1 MKALL
6 RALPPLV
13 ALFAAAPLS
22 ALGQTLGENSSASVP
37 YNAVRA
43 NITLPA
49 IAASGLKSADDYYIT
64 SYTPTTVGNLF
75 VGTNQTPVGTVAAT
89 GATYTGSTVVPNA
102 APQLRFT
109 PSGAGAIGSTVTFQ
123 FVGSDYGIL
132 SGRGYTPVAM
142 FTISITNN
150 APTAATAT
158 GNMMRSTAGTAT
170 LAPTFSATDAE
181 SDLKYYTITGGLP
194 TAAQGT
200 LIKGSQPVVLGT
212 ATAQLTPAELSQLQF
227 TPVAGFTGNIALTYT
242 VTDGGN
248 LTSAPA
254 TYTIRVGTPPSASN
268 VRTAAMLSSDIV
280 TNISALSAIAPA
292 GSSVATYTLKSL
304 PAGGTLYLNSTAVT
318 ALRSFTP
325 AEAGQ
330 LRFDPAGNTSG
341 DFTFTYTATNNTT
354 ATNNSG
360 LESMVSTYT
369 IPVANVPPVAVND
382 PLVVVARN
390 QSATIDVV
398 ANDTDGDGAV
408 AKNTVDL
415 DPGLDGIQST
425 RTIANQGTFTV
436 SAMGVVTFVPVNNYA
451 GTTTITYTVRDNLGL
466 TSNPASIQVSVSNVT
481 TAYNDSNEVEKNTV
495 ARGNVILNDID
506 PNNTGFTVSVVSKTA
521 HGELVLNSN
530 GAYTYTPNQGYV
542 GPDSFVYEACDKV
555 TVPQCSR
562 ATVYLNVYD
571 PAIYCI
577 ATTGPNLLV
586 NSSFEQGNVG
596 FNTNYVYKADEAG
609 NAELRPETTYA
620 IGPDAQSYHN
630 NFFGYGRGGSADV
643 ANNFMMVNAT
653 SAIRTLYTQ
662 TFKVQPN
669 RYYTFSAFFNNLL
682 QEGTGGVDPEV
693 GFVINGES
701 TSATFLVPKS
711 PDEWQQYSDVW
722 YSGNNTTATFEIRNL
737 TLAAG
742 GNDIGIDDLYFGT
755 CNAVPVANNTA
766 ASPIPSTAPATTIVA
781 MDATDADG
789 TIASFTL
796 VSLPPTEAGILYVN
810 GLPAQLGQVV
820 LPADNQR
827 LTFDPSGV
835 RNGNITFTFSATD
848 NTGSVSNTAIYT
860 IPVGNTAPLAQNVT
874 TTPIS
879 NTAAA
884 TAINPLVATD
894 GDGTIVKYVI
904 TSLPN
909 AQAGTLLMN
918 GTALT
923 ALPRE
928 VLPTQLA
935 QLSYDPSGMYAGN
948 VVFNYYAVD
957 NENNTSNTA
966 IYTIPIGNQMPVSI
980 NKRAQAMRNTTGTT
994 PLNSLESTDA
1004 DGWIASYTIATLPT
1018 KGNLTLNGVLVSAG
1032 QSIRPEQAGE
1042 LAYTPKTETGQ
1053 FIFTYFATDNLGGNS
1068 NMASYVLPVSGPLPV
1083 TLVGFTA
1090 QATGAAVQLNW
1101 NTSVELNNDRFE
1113 VERSTNGQ
1121 QFQRIGQVQGGGTTN
1136 TGATYA
1142 FTDKALPA
1150 HSGTVYYRL
1159 RQVDTNGQ
1167 AEYSPV
1173 RTVALTGSIALA
1185 AQVTVVPNPFTSSAT
1200 LDLSALPA
1208 GTYQVAVIDATGR
1221 VVFSSAVSGG
1231 QLRPL
1236 PTGTWPSG
1244 IYTLV
1249 VRGTNAHFTQRIV
1262 KQ

>member
-1 MKALL
+1 MVLL
-6 RALPPLV
+6 
-13 ALFAAAPLS
+13 AAAPLG
-22 ALGQTLGENSSASVP
+22 ALGQTLGTNRSALVP

-43 NITLPA
+43 SITLPA
-49 IAASGLKSADDYYIT
+49 IDPSGLKSADNYYIT
-64 SYTPTTVGNLF
+64 SYTPTALGNLF
-75 VGTNQTPVGTVAAT
+75 VGTSQVAVGTVAAT
-89 GATYTGSTVVPNA
+89 GTLPAGAAVVPNA

-109 PSGAGAIGSTVTFQ
+109 PSGAGAIGSAVTFQ
-123 FVGSDYGIL
+123 FVGSDYGFL
-132 SGRGYTPVAM
+132 SGSSYTPVAT
-142 FTISITNN
+142 FTITVTNST
-150 APTAATAT
+150 PTA
-158 GNMMRSTAGTAT
+158 NPLNSNIVRSTAGAAT
-170 LAPTFSATDAE
+170 LAPTFGAIDAE
-181 SDLKYYTITGGLP
+181 NDIQYYTITGGLP

-200 LIKGSQPVVLGT
+200 LTKAGQPVVIGT
-212 ATAQLTPAELSQLQF
+212 ASAQLTPAELSQLQF

-254 TYTIRVGTPPSASN
+254 TYTVRVGTPPTAGN
-268 VRTAAMLSSDIV
+268 VRTATMLSSASS
-280 TNISALSAIAPA
+280 TNISALAATAPV
-292 GSSVATYTLKSL
+292 GNSVATYTLKSL
-304 PAGGTLYLNSTAVT
+304 PTGGTLYLNSTAVT

-325 AEAGQ
+325 TEAGQ

-360 LESMVSTYT
+360 LESALATYT
-369 IPVANVPPVAVND
+369 IPVANTPPVAVND

-398 ANDTDGDGAV
+398 ANDTDSDGTI
-408 AKNTVDL
+408 AKSTVDL
-415 DPGLDGIQST
+415 NPGLDGIQNT

-436 SAMGVVTFVPVNNYA
+436 STAGVVTFVPVNNYA
-451 GTTTITYTVRDNLGL
+451 GTVTITYTVRDNLSL
-466 TSNPASIQVSVSNVT
+466 VSNPASIQVTVSNVT
-481 TAYNDSNEVEKNTV
+481 TAYDDSNEVEKNTT

-506 PNNTGFTVSVVSKTA
+506 PNNTGFTVRLISGVTN
-521 HGELVLNSN
+521 GQLTLNPN
-530 GAYTYTPNQGYV
+530 GSYTYTPNPGYL
-542 GPDSFVYEACDKV
+542 GSDSFVYEACDKV

-586 NSSFEQGNVG
+586 NPSFEQFNVG
-596 FNTNYVYKADEAG
+596 FNTNYVYKADDP
-609 NAELRPETTYA
+609 NVNTELRPETTYA
-620 IGPDAQSYHN
+620 IGPNAQSYHA
-630 NFFGYGRGGSADV
+630 NFYGYGRGGSSTV
-643 ANNFMMVNAT
+643 ANNFMLVNAT

-701 TSATFLVPKS
+701 TSATFLVPKN

-737 TLAAG
+737 TLDAG

-766 ASPIPSTAPATTIVA
+766 TAAIPSTAAATAIVA
-781 MDATDADG
+781 MDATDTDG
-789 TIASFTL
+789 TIVSFTL
-796 VSLPPTEAGILYVN
+796 VSLPPSEAGTLYVN
-810 GLPAQLGQVV
+810 GQPAQVGQVV
-820 LPADNQR
+820 SPADNER
-827 LTFDPSGV
+827 LTFDPSGL
-835 RNGNITFTFSATD
+835 RNGNLTFTFSATD

-874 TTPIS
+874 TTAIP

-884 TAINPLVATD
+884 TPIRPLVATD
-894 GDGTIVKYVI
+894 GDGTIVKYMI
-904 TSLPN
+904 TSRPN
-909 AQAGTLLMN
+909 AQAGTLLLN
-918 GTALT
+918 GTAVT
-923 ALPRE
+923 TLPRE

-935 QLSYDPSGMYAGN
+935 QLAYDPSGMYAGT
-948 VVFNYYAVD
+948 VTFNYYAVD
-957 NENNTSNTA
+957 NEGNVSNTA
-966 IYTIPIGNQMPVSI
+966 IYSIPVGNQMPVAM
-980 NKRAQAMRNTTGTT
+980 NKWAQAMRNTSGTT

-1018 KGNLTLNGVLVSAG
+1018 KGTLTLNGVDVSAG

-1042 LAYTPKTETGQ
+1042 LAYAPKTETGQ
-1053 FIFTYFATDNLGGNS
+1053 FSFTYFATDNLGGNS

-1113 VERSTNGQ
+1113 VERSLDGK
-1121 QFQRIGQVQGGGTTN
+1121 QFQRIGQVRGGGTTN

-1150 HSGTVYYRL
+1150 HAGTMYYRL

-1167 AEYSPV
+1167 VEYSPV
-1173 RTVALTGSIALA
+1173 RTVTLTSSLA
-1185 AQVTVVPNPFTSSAT
+1185 PGAQVTVVPNPFTSSAT

-1208 GTYQVAVIDATGR
+1208 GTYQVAVVDATGR
-1221 VVFSSAVSGG
+1221 VVYSGAGSGG
-1231 QLRPL
+1231 QLLPL

-1244 IYTLV
+1244 IYTVV
-1249 VRGTNAHFTQRIV
+1249 VRGTNVRFTQRIV